1 MERSRIICLKRIV
14 IGFVVSCLAVSVTV
28 WAMMTYVPQ
37 SSPIFFAI
45 GAAFATFYCMT
56 FTMRA
61 AIRESYH
68 AGEVGRRL
76 PVRRSSRTDGSSKTN
91 TPKRI
96 PARTLFSAADDSM
109 PPEAE
114 HRETVAS
121 SSFGD

>member
-1 MERSRIICLKRIV
+1 MERSKIICLKRIV

-37 SSPIFFAI
+37 SSPIFFAM

-76 PVRRSSRTDGSSKTN
+76 PVRRPSRTD

-96 PARTLFSAADDSM
+96 PARTLFSAADEST
-109 PPEAE
+109 PLEAA
-114 HRETVAS
+114 HQETVAS